1 MDFGWTSLVALVV
14 KNSPANAGDTSSIS
28 GSWRLPG
35 GWHDN
40 PLQCSCLENPMDRG
54 AWRVTVHKVTKN
66 WTQLEWVSMHTSMNL
81 RISFSMFL
89 RRTIRILMGDGFE
102 SVDLFGLYYHFGAGN
117 GNPLQY
123 SCLENSMDGGAWL
136 AIVHGVAKS
145 RTWLSDFPF
154 FLSVVP
160 FGEGNGNP
168 LQCSCLENP
177 MDGGAWWATV
187 CCCCQVT
194 SVVSNSVRPHGLQ
207 PTRLLCPWDSAGK
220 NTGVRCHFLLQ
231 GYSLWGCKELD
242 TTKQLTHI
250 TLTVV
255 RLPVRERKSV
265 FP

>member
-1 MDFGWTSLVALVV
+1 
-14 KNSPANAGDTSSIS
+14 
-28 GSWRLPG
+28 
-35 GWHDN
+35 
-40 PLQCSCLENPMDRG
+40 
-54 AWRVTVHKVTKN
+54 
-66 WTQLEWVSMHTSMNL
+66 MHTSMNL

-117 GNPLQY
+117 GNPLQ
-123 SCLENSMDGGAWL
+123 
-136 AIVHGVAKS
+136 
-145 RTWLSDFPF
+145 
-154 FLSVVP
+154 
-160 FGEGNGNP
+160 
-168 LQCSCLENP
+168 CSCLENP
-177 MDGGAWWATV
+177 MDGGAGWATV

-194 SVVSNSVRPHGLQ
+194 SVVSNSGRPPGLQ